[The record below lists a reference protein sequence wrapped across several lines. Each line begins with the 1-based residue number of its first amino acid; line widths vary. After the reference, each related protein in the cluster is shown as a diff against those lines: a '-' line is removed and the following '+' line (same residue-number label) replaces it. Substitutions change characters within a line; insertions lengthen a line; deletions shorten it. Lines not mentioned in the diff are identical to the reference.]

1 MAAPFTIMVT
11 GPLQSWTPAHSLSV
25 PDQHIIYI
33 PLEVTA
39 HALRKTSQTSPQPKQ
54 VTGEVLTL
62 REKLS
67 GITERWDVM
76 ASYRNNRWKNVR
88 RYNHQ
93 VIQLRLYIITGASYG
108 TSISKPLA

>member
-88 RYNHQ
+88 RYLLKQ
-93 VIQLRLYIITGASYG
+93 
-108 TSISKPLA
+108 